1 MGQRVKLFLWPGQ
14 SSRSQT
20 VITKPPPEALLV
32 RDIEETHS
40 WARLGFLLHFGW
52 FALLLAVNGVVVG
65 LFITSWEDV
74 RLFAT
79 ALCIVFIGVNLV
91 GVVGTVL
98 LVGYLLECG
107 TRVQEINRKLLRM
120 NQSRDSFSESLAL
133 IPRTA
138 IKILF
143 GFTGLVLLLLLI
155 LWAILLRNI

>member
-1 MGQRVKLFLWPGQ
+1 MGRRVKLYLWPGQ
-14 SSRSQT
+14 SSRPQAVS
-20 VITKPPPEALLV
+20 TKPPPEALLV

-52 FALLLAVNGVVVG
+52 FALLLAVNGVVAG

-79 ALCIVFIGVNLV
+79 ALCIVFVGLNLA
-91 GVVGTVL
+91 GIVGTML
-98 LVGYLLECG
+98 LAGYLLECG

-120 NQSRDSFSESLAL
+120 NQSRDSFSESLAH

-138 IKILF
+138 IKVLF

-155 LWAILLRNI
+155 FWAIVLRNI